1 MRKFVEKIIIGILC
15 AALVLSVLG
24 LALSLRV
31 LASAAL
37 VILMVASVAFSVI
50 QIMEY
55 LDNMQDNTKAKGLLA
70 YMILSVVITLAII
83 VISIFTFAGK
93 LF

>member
-83 VISIFTFAGK
+83 LISIFTFAGK

>member
-55 LDNMQDNTKAKGLLA
+55 LDNMQDKTKAKGLLA